1 MPKLTDGHALNKKKL
16 LMKKGSE
23 KIHGLSCQKLNCFA
37 DENTFIEF

>member
-1 MPKLTDGHALNKKKL
+1 MPKLTDGYTLNKKAL
-16 LMKKGSE
+16 NKKGSE